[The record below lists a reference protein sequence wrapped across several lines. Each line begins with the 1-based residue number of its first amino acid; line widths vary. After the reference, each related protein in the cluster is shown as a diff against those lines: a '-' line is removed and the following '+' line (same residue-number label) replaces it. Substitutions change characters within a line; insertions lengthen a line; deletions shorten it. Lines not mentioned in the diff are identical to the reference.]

1 MHEKKQNSVHDCEI
15 LQFDRHHSR
24 RKGDLSVVQNG
35 SGLPFDVRRVFY
47 LYDVPAGSARGGHAH
62 YQTNQLIVA
71 VSGSFSLLLDDG
83 AMRRTIVLNRPF
95 MAVHVT
101 AGIWNELYDF
111 SSGTVVLV
119 LASMPFDEADYI
131 RDHSDF
137 ISMKKKGLL
146 P

>member
-1 MHEKKQNSVHDCEI
+1 MQENKPVSVHDCGLLE
-15 LQFDRHHSR
+15 LDRHHSR

-35 SGLPFDVRRVFY
+35 DGLPFDVRRVFY

-62 YQTNQLIVA
+62 YRTAQMIVA

-83 AMRRTIVLNRPF
+83 TMKRTVVLNRPF
-95 MAVHVT
+95 LAVHVP

-111 SSGTVVLV
+111 SSGAVALV
-119 LASMPFDEADYI
+119 LASDAFDEADYI
-131 RDHSDF
+131 RDYRTFRRSRAT
-137 ISMKKKGLL
+137 LQ